1 VSARAT
7 GRAIDVEVVL
17 FAVAAERA
25 GRRRLCLRVEPAAS
39 TVVAADVRR
48 ALLLEEPALGAI
60 LPSCAL
66 AFDDAYAGDEDVVPP
81 GATVAVI
88 PPVSGGAEE
97 APYAR
102 IEDGA
107 IDPTA
112 IALRVADD
120 ASGGTVVFLGTVRSR
135 TGEQVTERLEYESH
149 RPLAEREMARIL
161 SEVAAAVAGSRLAA
175 AHRVGRLAVG
185 EVAVVVAASAPH
197 RDGAF
202 LAARTA
208 IDRIKAEVPIW
219 KREVGPD
226 GAVWVEGST
235 VPAARPK
242 A

>member
-1 VSARAT
+1 MSARAT

-25 GRRRLCLRVEPAAS
+25 GRRRLSLRVEPAAS
-39 TVVAADVRR
+39 SVLAADVRR
-48 ALLLEEPALGAI
+48 ALLSEVPALAAI

-66 AFDDAYAGDEDVVPP
+66 AFDDAYAGDEAVVPP

-88 PPVSGGAEE
+88 PPVSGGGEE

-107 IDPTA
+107 IDPAA